1 MNATN
6 YLQIFGM
13 TDKGCVRSANEDC
26 FLIQVMDASQP
37 GLNDDS
43 LVEVRNHSDF
53 MLAVADG
60 MGGAAAGEVASSTA
74 LTAVSDFLML
84 HRDVLSHSQGEARV
98 RMLEKGVHVANQ
110 AIFDKAKELGIQKPM
125 GATITAAYITG
136 DVAYLFQIGDS
147 RAYIFRSGRLYRITR
162 DQSFVGHLVEMGTIT
177 EAQAHRHPQRNVIL
191 QALGTQEN
199 LKVDISYITL
209 CKGDFLF
216 LCSDG
221 LYSEIE
227 PEDLLEITESLAQ
240 GGIENMVAGLIEK
253 AKHSGGRDNITV
265 LGLFVQEGMPL
276 REPGED
282 PAYQPFPFLNE
293 ENPLEKSDSLFQ

>member
-6 YLQIFGM
+6 YLEIFGM
-13 TDKGCVRSANEDC
+13 TDKGCVRPANEDC
-26 FLIQVMDASQP
+26 FLVQVMDAPQP
-37 GLNDDS
+37 RMNAS
-43 LVEVRNHSDF
+43 SIIEVRNRADF

-60 MGGAAAGEVASSTA
+60 MGGAAAGEVASATA
-74 LTAVSDFLML
+74 LSAISDYLLL
-84 HRDVLSHSQGEARV
+84 HRDALNKVDGEERV
-98 RMLEKGVHVANQ
+98 RLLEKGVHVANQ
-110 AIFDKAKELGIQKPM
+110 AIFDKAKEMGIQKPM
-125 GATITAAYITG
+125 GATITAAYVTK
-136 DVAYLFQIGDS
+136 DVAYIFQIGDS
-147 RAYIFRSGRLYRITR
+147 RAYIMRAGNLYRITR

-209 CKGDFLF
+209 CKGDLLF

-227 PEDLLEITESLAQ
+227 PENLLEVTESLCDN
-240 GGIENMVAGLIEK
+240 GIKGIISGLIDR
-253 AKHSGGRDNITV
+253 AKESGGRDNITV
-265 LGLFVQEGMPL
+265 LGLIVHEGMPM

-282 PAYQPFPFLNE
+282 PAYQPFPFLSK